1 MFIKKSPYLKPN
13 IEKLQRQ
20 SENIDGTYSSEY
32 SKEIMKA
39 IEDLA
44 GIDEKTIEKYN
55 KLNCFL
61 IGVFSSYLD
70 IYIR

>member
-39 IEDLA
+39 ILTNQL
-44 GIDEKTIEKYN
+44 IN
-55 KLNCFL
+55 KLLKWLKKKFFVKSHWFKTL
-61 IGVFSSYLD
+61 
-70 IYIR
+70 

>member
-44 GIDEKTIEKYN
+44 GIDEKTI
-55 KLNCFL
+55 
-61 IGVFSSYLD
+61 
-70 IYIR
+70 